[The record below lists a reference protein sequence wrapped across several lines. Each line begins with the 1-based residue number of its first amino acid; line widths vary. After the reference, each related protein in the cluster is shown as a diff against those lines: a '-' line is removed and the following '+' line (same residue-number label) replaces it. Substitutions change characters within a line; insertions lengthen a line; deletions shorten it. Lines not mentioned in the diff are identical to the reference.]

1 MNYIWNESRMP
12 EMGLSGLMSGEWKR
26 SAGRDIQAPAT
37 ERTGNRYG
45 PAYTPPRHSSTLR
58 APWKGAELQWESKPT
73 RQLSLQPVAAEAG
86 LEVMNGPKPLVQK
99 ARSAGQ
105 RASRP

>member
-1 MNYIWNESRMP
+1 MNYVLNESRMP

-45 PAYTPPRHSSTLR
+45 PAYTPPRHSSTLQN
-58 APWKGAELQWESKPT
+58 PLW
-73 RQLSLQPVAAEAG
+73 VAQIG
-86 LEVMNGPKPLVQK
+86 NCSGVKDP
-99 ARSAGQ
+99 R
-105 RASRP
+105 RHT

>member
-45 PAYTPPRHSSTLR
+45 PAYTPPRHSSTLQKR
-58 APWKGAELQWESKPT
+58 FLPGAVTCTVS
-73 RQLSLQPVAAEAG
+73 S
-86 LEVMNGPKPLVQK
+86 
-99 ARSAGQ
+99 
-105 RASRP
+105 